1 MSILRVSLMKLLV
14 IGLCLALAGCNSY
27 DGYDS
32 GRAAA
37 ALMILGAGAQNY
49 SAARAA
55 AYQPV
60 QQSTY
65 CYPVGY
71 GFRCN

>member
-1 MSILRVSLMKLLV
+1 MSIFRVSPLKLLV
-14 IGLCLALAGCNSY
+14 IGLCLALAGCGSD

-49 SAARAA
+49 GAARAA

-60 QQSTY
+60 QTSAY
-65 CYPVGY
+65 CYPVGR
-71 GFRCN
+71 GFQCN